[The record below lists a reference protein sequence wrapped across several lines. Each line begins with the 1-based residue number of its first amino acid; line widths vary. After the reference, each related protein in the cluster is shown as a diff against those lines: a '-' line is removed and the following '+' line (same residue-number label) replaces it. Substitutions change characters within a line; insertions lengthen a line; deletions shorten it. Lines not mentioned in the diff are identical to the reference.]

1 MLPLESSAREGRI
14 ATLGLLERLMGAEKV
29 MPPLIERLNMT
40 LALFVDA
47 NHTTLMLPRVSTA
60 INCSPAKCEL
70 AELLESFCGGVKSNC
85 AWTTGAIMAMATIRP
100 RNTARFLALS
110 TRVLN

>member
-1 MLPLESSAREGRI
+1 MLPLASSAREGPI
-14 ATLGLLERLMGAEKV
+14 APLGLLERLMGAEKV
-29 MPPLIERLNMT
+29 MPPSIERLNIT

-70 AELLESFCGGVKSNC
+70 AELLESFCGGVKNNC
-85 AWTTGAIMAMATIRP
+85 ASTTRAIIAHAPNRP
-100 RNTARFLALS
+100 PDTPPFPE
-110 TRVLN
+110 LN